1 MANFKSTKTKVMKK
15 QMLLTIS
22 FLIIGIYA
30 NAQRQG
36 YNWYF
41 GTNAHVD
48 FNTNPP
54 SVNATSSMSQR
65 EGCAS
70 ISAPNG
76 NLLFYTNGVDVWDK
90 NNNVMPNGAGIG
102 GSQMAAQSSIIVPV
116 PSQPNQYYIFTVGDW
131 ISGPGLSYSLVDMT
145 LNGGLGDLVYAAM
158 SLNANVREQV
168 TSVEGVSGDI
178 WIVSHERGNQ
188 DYVVYNIS
196 SLGVLNTTPIRTTVG
211 MNYSGGNRFGYLK
224 FSQNGNKFCN
234 TFGSMNAYNGPTV
247 QLLDFNKVTGS
258 VSNPINLGSTSAG
271 DIRFAYSSEFSP
283 DNTKLYVSEFSGD
296 NIYQFD
302 ISLGSQG
309 AVYSS
314 RKSVGIGNS
323 RKECL
328 QIGPCNKIYVSGEN
342 NSFLGVINS
351 PDNPGASCDFDEQ
364 GILLAAGTNA
374 RLGLPNFKRSYFDF
388 PSLGQDTL
396 ICSGQSLSLNTNMS
410 GASYLWNT
418 GSSQSSINVN
428 QSGQYVVDVMAHSC
442 RYSDT
447 INITVQGAP
456 IVDAGSNQVIC
467 DGDNVALT
475 GSGASTYSWDNG
487 ATLSSSSSSSPTAS
501 PSVTTIYTLTG
512 TDANGCEN
520 TDQVTVS
527 VNALPNV
534 SAGPDTSRC
543 LSGNGLELNAS
554 GASVYAWSPAS
565 LVSSTT
571 VVNPYVA
578 PQSTT
583 TFIVTGQSVNGCIN
597 KDSVVVYVNDFQ
609 LPFIS
614 DTTFCE
620 GSTKSIDLTQYSLQ
634 NVTWQPAVNV
644 NSSTYGVFDL
654 SPLSS
659 ANYTLTVMDSNG
671 CVDVKHFNVDVVDSL
686 VLNVSSDTFVCP
698 GQEIEVYVNG
708 AVNPVWNT
716 GDTYTNF
723 FTEIYEDTLF
733 YVSDSNLCGKVT
745 ESIQISV
752 FDLPNVEAGQDQ
764 QIYLGQTTSL
774 DATVSNGLSLDWSPA
789 YYLDNSSIEDPLSE
803 PEQTTDF
810 VLFVTSADGCEARD
824 TVTVYVNEKK
834 DIRIPTIFS
843 PNNDL
848 KNDQYFV
855 SGNGICD
862 LKMTIYNRWGEQIF
876 QGFGPDVY
884 WDGQFNG
891 QEQPIETYAI
901 FLEVAYCDG
910 QFENYNSHFTL
921 VR

>member
-1 MANFKSTKTKVMKK
+1 M
-15 QMLLTIS
+15 
-22 FLIIGIYA
+22 
-30 NAQRQG
+30 
-36 YNWYF
+36 
-41 GTNAHVD
+41 
-48 FNTNPP
+48 
-54 SVNATSSMSQR
+54 
-65 EGCAS
+65 
-70 ISAPNG
+70 
-76 NLLFYTNGVDVWDK
+76 
-90 NNNVMPNGAGIG
+90 
-102 GSQMAAQSSIIVPV
+102 
-116 PSQPNQYYIFTVGDW
+116 
-131 ISGPGLSYSLVDMT
+131 
-145 LNGGLGDLVYAAM
+145 
-158 SLNANVREQV
+158 
-168 TSVEGVSGDI
+168 
-178 WIVSHERGNQ
+178 
-188 DYVVYNIS
+188 
-196 SLGVLNTTPIRTTVG
+196 
-211 MNYSGGNRFGYLK
+211 
-224 FSQNGNKFCN
+224 
-234 TFGSMNAYNGPTV
+234 
-247 QLLDFNKVTGS
+247 
-258 VSNPINLGSTSAG
+258 
-271 DIRFAYSSEFSP
+271 
-283 DNTKLYVSEFSGD
+283 
-296 NIYQFD
+296 
-302 ISLGSQG
+302 
-309 AVYSS
+309 
-314 RKSVGIGNS
+314 
-323 RKECL
+323 
-328 QIGPCNKIYVSGEN
+328 
-342 NSFLGVINS
+342 
-351 PDNPGASCDFDEQ
+351 
-364 GILLAAGTNA
+364 
-374 RLGLPNFKRSYFDF
+374 
-388 PSLGQDTL
+388 
-396 ICSGQSLSLNTNMS
+396 
-410 GASYLWNT
+410 
-418 GSSQSSINVN
+418 
-428 QSGQYVVDVMAHSC
+428 
-442 RYSDT
+442 
-447 INITVQGAP
+447 
-456 IVDAGSNQVIC
+456 
-467 DGDNVALT
+467 
-475 GSGASTYSWDNG
+475 
-487 ATLSSSSSSSPTAS
+487 
-501 PSVTTIYTLTG
+501 
-512 TDANGCEN
+512 
-520 TDQVTVS
+520 
-527 VNALPNV
+527 PNV

-716 GDTYTNF
+716 GDTYSSF
-723 FTEIYEDTLF
+723 FTAIYQDTLF

-789 YYLDNSSIEDPLSE
+789 YYLDNSTIEDPLSE